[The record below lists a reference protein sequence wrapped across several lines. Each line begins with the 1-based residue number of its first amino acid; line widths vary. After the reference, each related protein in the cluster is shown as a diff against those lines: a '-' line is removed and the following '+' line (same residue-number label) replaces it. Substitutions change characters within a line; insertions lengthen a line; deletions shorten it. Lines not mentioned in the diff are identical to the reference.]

1 MIILPGKSTYV
12 WQRFFSE
19 NKTLVYS
26 YVARKIQH
34 ALTHTLPEIKLFK
47 FDNVPD
53 VTTIKETDYLFMLER
68 ARSHFVS
75 TEAYEL
81 AASVTKTINDYYI
94 DKVIQESMLGE

>member
-1 MIILPGKSTYV
+1 MIILPGKSAYV

-26 YVARKIQH
+26 YVSRKIQEGLAQDLH
-34 ALTHTLPEIKLFK
+34 EIQLFK
-47 FDNVPD
+47 FDNATD

-81 AASVTKTINDYYI
+81 AAAVTKTINDYYI